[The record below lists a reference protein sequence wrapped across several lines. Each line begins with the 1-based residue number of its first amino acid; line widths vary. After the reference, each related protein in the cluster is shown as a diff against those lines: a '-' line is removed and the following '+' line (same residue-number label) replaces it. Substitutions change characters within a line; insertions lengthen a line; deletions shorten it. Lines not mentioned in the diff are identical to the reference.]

1 MIRLPGSHVPNIK
14 NRSSKHLFWLTK
26 LRPIVRC
33 LNNEQLNK
41 LVGKTSL
48 NVNAEIER
56 RKKRQLKKASKTN

>member
-1 MIRLPGSHVPNIK
+1 MRRLPGSHEPNNK
-14 NRSSKHLFWLTK
+14 NRSSKQYGWLTK

-33 LNNEQLNK
+33 VNNEQLNK
-41 LVGKTSL
+41 WLGKAST